1 MGFLL
6 FAVVV
11 YVVVKLASDASHL
24 HAHNQWYKEYSAR
37 CEQKARETHAKLA
50 KEGDYA
56 IGAFGRIDTG
66 RYSDGSLRHNP
77 RTGQRAAKGEIKD

>member
-11 YVVVKLASDASHL
+11 YVIVKLASDASHL
-24 HAHNQWYKEYSAR
+24 SAHNRWYKDYSAR
-37 CEQKARETHAKLA
+37 VDQEARATHAKWA

-56 IGAFGRIDTG
+56 IGAFGRIDTS

>member
-1 MGFLL
+1 MGFLVTVL
-6 FAVVV
+6 VI
-11 YVVVKLASDASHL
+11 YVLVKIISDASNL
-24 HAHNQWYKEYSAR
+24 HAHNQWYKNYSAR
-37 CEQKARETHAKLA
+37 VDREVRDMHAKMA